1 MAKGLLIVVS
11 GPSGTGK
18 GTILSQVMKNG
29 NYYYSVSATTRKP
42 REGEVDG
49 VNYSFLTR
57 DEFEKLIGEDGFLE
71 HAEYTGNYYGTPRKA
86 VFDNLEAG
94 RDVILEIEVQG
105 AMKVHEKCPEAVMV
119 FILPPSV
126 EELRQRLIGRGTES
140 PDVIEKRVAEAEGE
154 IRHAYDY
161 DYVIM
166 NDDLDRAI
174 MDFAEVV
181 SAEKKSAERNTD
193 LIDRVLGK

>member
-18 GTILSQVMKNG
+18 GTILSQVMKSG

-105 AMKVHEKCPEAVMV
+105 AVKVHEKCPEAVMV

-140 PDVIEKRVAEAEGE
+140 PEVIEKRVAEAEGE

-174 MDFAEVV
+174 KDFEEVV
-181 SAEKKSAERNTD
+181 SAEKKSAERNTA
-193 LIDRVLGK
+193 LIDGVLGK